1 MKFKFS
7 LLWVS
12 LVGFLLFTC
21 SDTSEVD
28 PPAENTQINVDT
40 EQNDDETNE
49 CVVIGVREE
58 SDCTP

>member
-49 CVVIGVREE
+49 ETNE
-58 SDCTP
+58 